1 VGQVEASGSKL
12 KLNAWEKTLGAGEKL
27 EDFETH
33 FSTKWCFNDT
43 KKLIVLAGVF
53 FFAPKSIQILP
64 SEFKKRLW
72 ESRSTPTLA

>member
-53 FFAPKSIQILP
+53 FSRPKA
-64 SEFKKRLW
+64 FKFSLL
-72 ESRSTPTLA
+72 S